1 MPSVQQHHE
10 LALYRRHSLAA
21 AGLVLLCYKR
31 LSLLRMMA
39 RAAYCGEDECR
50 PSEDPDV
57 EDFFRLVWAAV
68 GGKRPIRATYH
79 GRDRWFCPH
88 RLGRNREGQVRVL
101 C

>member
-39 RAAYCGEDECR
+39 RAGYRGEDECR
-50 PSEDPDV
+50 PSEDPDG
-57 EDFFRLVWAAV
+57 RGHLSTGLGGRGWQTPYSRHLPWA
-68 GGKRPIRATYH
+68 
-79 GRDRWFCPH
+79 
-88 RLGRNREGQVRVL
+88 
-101 C
+101 